1 VQLSLLCLFAFLFAG
16 ASWYALRVRR
26 IDWRHWAGA
35 SILGLWI
42 AGVGAKAVHD
52 TEAKAQQS
60 ASALPGKA
68 SLAWPARGEN
78 EARDAGSSNRPVA
91 SSVESLIGPLAAR
104 LAAHP
109 EDPKGW
115 ALLAQSYAYVGN
127 EEDAERA
134 VSQAVRRGV
143 DEKALRERVAAA
155 HRVSVV
161 P

>member
-1 VQLSLLCLFAFLFAG
+1 MLLLSVCLFAALFAG
-16 ASWYALRVRR
+16 ASWWTLRVRR

-35 SILGLWI
+35 TLLGLWI

-52 TEAKAQQS
+52 AEARAQQS
-60 ASALPGKA
+60 APMLRGTV
-68 SLAWPARGEN
+68 SLAWPATGTDKGRAESG
-78 EARDAGSSNRPVA
+78 ARPVA

-115 ALLAQSYAYVGN
+115 ALLAQSYAYVGDD
-127 EEDAERA
+127 EGAERA

-143 DEKALRERVAAA
+143 DEPTLRERVTAARRRA
-155 HRVSVV
+155 VA